1 MTFQVYG
8 INLLIKILSE
18 PPSEVRL
25 HCPQGFPVR
34 YGMVVGQG
42 DGLDPGASAFRPM
55 PGIGSIV
62 AFEES
67 AEDVEGHYFYCGQDE
82 YRVLPLDV
90 VIIAYSPE

>member
-1 MTFQVYG
+1 
-8 INLLIKILSE
+8 
-18 PPSEVRL
+18 
-25 HCPQGFPVR
+25 
-34 YGMVVGQG
+34 
-42 DGLDPGASAFRPM
+42 M